1 MRPGWG
7 SADSGTIAGMYYTAL
22 GKKHGFTL
30 ETPIEEFSEQALD
43 ELLYG
48 TGDEPLELSVS
59 RISGGVMRQ
68 SRSRVSS
75 PIWNAVTVRP
85 TASGRAARLKK

>member
-1 MRPGWG
+1 
-7 SADSGTIAGMYYTAL
+7 MYYTAL

-68 SRSRVSS
+68 PSRVSS
-75 PIWNAVTVRP
+75 RTSNAATARP
-85 TASGRAARLKK
+85 TASGRAARLKR